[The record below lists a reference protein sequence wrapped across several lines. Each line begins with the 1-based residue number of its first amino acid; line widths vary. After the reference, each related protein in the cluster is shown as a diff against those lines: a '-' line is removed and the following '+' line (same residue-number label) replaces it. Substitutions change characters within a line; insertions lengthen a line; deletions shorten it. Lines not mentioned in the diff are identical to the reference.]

1 MCSLRQR
8 VAAWDSIREWESRQA
23 PKCHTSSW
31 ILVLLALEC
40 LCLTEVALT
49 RTMTVYHHV
58 QTLLWMLKSICA
70 RSPASETDSLPE
82 LLSRSAATAVV
93 ASSGSPW
100 PQCPSWW
107 PSPIPFL
114 LMCTQV
120 GITRH
125 LMRHQPRI
133 WNEQNWL
140 KFRTSV
146 PQGGFDVSSSFLLWT
161 KVWNKICLPYIESIV
176 RILVWTV

>member
-1 MCSLRQR
+1 MNTEQIPHLPIKKGSANPNGQREPISPPRPFFLMCSLRQR

-100 PQCPSWW
+100 PRCPSW
-107 PSPIPFL
+107 
-114 LMCTQV
+114 
-120 GITRH
+120 
-125 LMRHQPRI
+125 
-133 WNEQNWL
+133 
-140 KFRTSV
+140 
-146 PQGGFDVSSSFLLWT
+146 
-161 KVWNKICLPYIESIV
+161 
-176 RILVWTV
+176 